1 MWLALLLKRQ
11 RRINIIP
18 PPWLE
23 PENLREIL
31 ELETTH
37 FQDEFSP
44 AAALPPLETDTFPR
58 QPSSK
63 GRGADLSARQFDA
76 EGKPLFL
83 SEPFLNSCTANAPAT
98 SLPYH
103 WYEFSQFLLD
113 VAADDLSNPDLTL
126 NLLRDLREV
135 RQAKM
140 RRGYAAITDGSE
152 GVRLDGVGA
161 MEVSESRGFI
171 VDVMRGL
178 RTIGGSR
185 EQARRE
191 AAEEDRENRARQE
204 EEDEDE
210 DMT

>member
-1 MWLALLLKRQ
+1 MLKRQ
-11 RRINIIP
+11 RRIDIIP
-18 PPWLE
+18 PPWLD
-23 PENLREIL
+23 PDNLREIL

-44 AAALPPLETDTFPR
+44 AAPLPTLETSTFPR
-58 QPSSK
+58 QPTSRSRK
-63 GRGADLSARQFDA
+63 TNESEARLYDA
-76 EGKPLFL
+76 EGKALYT
-83 SEPFLNSCTANAPAT
+83 SEPFLSSCIATALPT

-103 WYEFSQFLLD
+103 WYEFSHLLLD
-113 VAADDLSNPDLTL
+113 AASDDLSNPDLIS
-126 NLLRDLREV
+126 NLLRDIREV

-140 RRGYAAITDGSE
+140 RRGYQAITDGSE

-161 MEVSESRGFI
+161 MEVSESRNFI
-171 VDVMRGL
+171 MGVMGGL
-178 RTIGGSR
+178 RMVGGSR

-191 AAEEDRENRARQE
+191 AAEDERENRARQE

>member
-1 MWLALLLKRQ
+1 M
-11 RRINIIP
+11 
-18 PPWLE
+18 
-23 PENLREIL
+23 REIL

-44 AAALPPLETDTFPR
+44 AAPLPALESSAFPR
-58 QPSSK
+58 QPTRRS
-63 GRGADLSARQFDA
+63 RRTNEPEARLYDV
-76 EGKPLFL
+76 EGKPVYV
-83 SEPFLNSCTANAPAT
+83 SEPFLSSCTALALPT

-103 WYEFSQFLLD
+103 WYEVSHLLLD
-113 VAADDLSNPDLTL
+113 AASDDLPNPDLIS
-126 NLLRDLREV
+126 NLLRDIREV

-140 RRGYAAITDGSE
+140 RRGYQAITDGSE

-171 VDVMRGL
+171 MGVMSGL
-178 RTIGGSR
+178 RMVGGSR

-191 AAEEDRENRARQE
+191 AVEEERDNRARQE
-204 EEDEDE
+204 EEEEDDDE